1 MQVLRGLRQALV
13 LIVCLAA
20 VALVIGGIWL
30 AVAGG
35 GLRVKVGIILLVTAA
50 LLSLTGNGVL
60 TRAGTAE
67 IDAIQ
72 GTAAQGTPANQDER
86 GGGVLTSVGVFV
98 FVALPLF
105 AAGGVLYGTG

>member
-1 MQVLRGLRQALV
+1 MDVLRGLRQALV

-20 VALVIGGIWL
+20 LALVISGIWM

-35 GLRVKVGIILLVTAA
+35 ALRVKVGIILLVTAA
-50 LLSLTGNGVL
+50 LLSLTGNAVF
-60 TRAGTAE
+60 TRTGTAE

-72 GTAAQGTPANQDER
+72 GTAAQGTAADRDQPT
-86 GGGVLTSVGVFV
+86 GGVLTGVGIFV

-105 AAGGVLYGTG
+105 VAGGVLYGTG